1 MQIESVAIKDVRL
14 PQEIMNQMFEKT
26 MVISQNAQQTMY
38 HENQMQLTRMNE
50 EIQTML
56 QTFQEEKDAEL
67 ASGAK
72 TVNAEQVKLDD
83 AKAQATK
90 AEANIREE
98 TSVKIQSIRA
108 ESNLEV
114 QRVKDSM
121 VRIVTHIA
129 GYCFLISS
137 TLTYFRLY
145 FLECCSDKD

>member
-1 MQIESVAIKDVRL
+1 MRL
-14 PQEIMNQMFEKT
+14 PQDIMNQMFEKT

-50 EIQTML
+50 EVQTML

-67 ASGAK
+67 AAGAK

-83 AKAQATK
+83 TKAEATK
-90 AEANIREE
+90 VEANIREE
-98 TSVKIQSIRA
+98 TSVKIQNIRA

-121 VRIVTHIA
+121 VSVSIIIHRYH
-129 GYCFLISS
+129 
-137 TLTYFRLY
+137 
-145 FLECCSDKD
+145 